1 MKTILAAILAIP
13 IGLLFIAS
21 CDSGGG
27 GDSGIDETIITSDI
41 DIRVDPV
48 LQPYLENFLDAA
60 AARDIDLNSNRLANL
75 TLRFGILEAGT
86 LGICSSNNSNLNDI
100 IVSESASE
108 RSLRWIVYHELG
120 HCILRMNHRDDF
132 LSIMNT
138 ALFTIRL
145 DLIGED
151 AAFDEFFQE
160 EFFEEF

>member
-1 MKTILAAILAIP
+1 MKTILAALLSIP

-21 CDSGGG
+21 CDSGGS
-27 GDSGIDETIITSDI
+27 DSGINDTTITFDN

-60 AARDIDLNSNRLANL
+60 AARGINLNSNRLANL
-75 TLRFGILEAGT
+75 TLRFGALDPGT
-86 LGICSSNNSNLNDI
+86 LGICSSNNSNRNDI
-100 IVSESASE
+100 TVNENSSE

-145 DLIGED
+145 DLLGEE
-151 AAFDEFFQE
+151 AAFDEFFRE